1 LFEDCEVEHQNLD
14 HLFHDLNQEVSLLER
29 EKKVVQAQLEQ
40 MECGEGV
47 SF

>member
-1 LFEDCEVEHQNLD
+1 LFENCEVEHQNLD
-14 HLFHDLNQEVSLLER
+14 HLFHDLNQEVSLFER

-40 MECGEGV
+40 MESGEGV